1 MKYKLNEPLPEGTIL
16 KIVGTRNTLGGEVV
30 IVDKLLSDRGGQS
43 DIYQIT
49 WNKKSYALKWYN
61 RALEYA
67 VGSNQYKAVLAY

>member
-16 KIVGTRNTLGGEVV
+16 KIVGTRNTHGGEVV

-49 WNKKSYALKWYN
+49 WNKKHMH
-61 RALEYA
+61 
-67 VGSNQYKAVLAY
+67 